1 MHCIVRSADR
11 VAFDGEADRIVARSP
26 DGEFA
31 VLDGHAPF
39 LAALTRGVIRI
50 LTGEIE
56 YMVACHGGAIE
67 VEPDRATLLVERPYP
82 LEEIDPEALRAALS
96 QQETGEVTVLSEEQE
111 YLQFLIR
118 VKEQH
123 A

>member
-1 MHCIVRSADR
+1 MHCVVRSADR
-11 VAFDGEADRIVARSP
+11 VAFDGEADRIVARTP

-39 LAALTRGVIRI
+39 LAALPRGVIRI
-50 LTGEIE
+50 VTGESEQI
-56 YMVACHGGAIE
+56 VACRGGAIE
-67 VEPDRATLLVERPYP
+67 VDRDRVTLLVERPYT
-82 LEEIDPEALRAALS
+82 LEEIDPAALRATLS
-96 QQETGEVTVLSEEQE
+96 QQETGEAAPSSEEQA
-111 YLQFLIR
+111 YLQFLIG